1 MAPVHR
7 LFIGTISII
16 SSETETNLTETFKI
30 VIPMAGWGTRMR
42 PHTYSKP
49 KPLVS
54 VAGKTSLEHL
64 LDMFKTMPNPDN
76 IEYVFIVGPYLGE
89 TQIPECIKIKYPEI
103 KAHYVVQHEMK
114 GQSHAL
120 WLAREYLHGPMQMVF
135 SDTLIETDFSFLA
148 DETSD
153 SVAWVMPVPDP
164 RRFGVAELGEDGY
177 VKRFIEKPQ
186 TMENNLVIAGCY
198 YFKEGRDLV
207 AAVEEQMTRNMTLK
221 NEFFL
226 ADAMSIMIERGT
238 KIRVHEISTWLDTG
252 TIEAT
257 LETNKILLDRGA
269 ANFTEDETRGITKII
284 APSFVDPSAEISE
297 AVIGPHASIG
307 ANCKI
312 SQAVIQES
320 IVEEGTEIKRTALV
334 NSLIGRNCYVEGQPN
349 KEEPM
354 SLNIG
359 DSSSVVAK

>member
-1 MAPVHR
+1 MA
-7 LFIGTISII
+7 
-16 SSETETNLTETFKI
+16 ETFKI

-54 VAGKTSLEHL
+54 VAGKTTLEHL
-64 LDMFKTMPNPDN
+64 LDMFKTMPNPEN
-76 IEYVFIVGPYLGE
+76 LEYIFIVGPFLGE
-89 TQIPECIKIKYPEI
+89 LQIPAFVQENYPDI
-103 KAHYVVQHEMK
+103 KAHYIVQNEMK
-114 GQSHAL
+114 GQSHAM

-148 DETSD
+148 NETAD

-198 YFKEGRDLV
+198 YFREGKELI
-207 AAVEEQMTRNMTLK
+207 AAIEEQFKRNMTLK

-226 ADAMSIMIERGT
+226 ADAMSIMIEQGL

-257 LETNKILLDRGA
+257 LDTNKVLLDQLGSNIQTITNNNVTIIEPVAIGA
-269 ANFTEDETRGITKII
+269 GAKI
-284 APSFVDPSAEISE
+284 SNST
-297 AVIGPHASIG
+297 IGPYASIG

-312 SQAVIQES
+312 ENSTISES
-320 IVEEGTEIKRTALV
+320 ILEADCEIQDSVLKR
-334 NSLIGRNCYVEGQPN
+334 SLIGKQAKVKGRGDGHVSQ
-349 KEEPM
+349 
-354 SLNIG
+354 LNVG
-359 DSSSVVAK
+359 DSSEVLLA

>member
-1 MAPVHR
+1 M
-7 LFIGTISII
+7 S
-16 SSETETNLTETFKI
+16 ETFKI
-30 VIPMAGWGTRMR
+30 AIPMAGWGTRMR

-54 VAGKTSLEHL
+54 VAGKTTLEHL
-64 LDMFKTMPNPDN
+64 LDMFKTMPNPEN
-76 IEYVFIVGPYLGE
+76 LEYVFIVSPFLGE
-89 TQIPECIKIKYPEI
+89 MQIPAFIAEKYPGI

-148 DETSD
+148 SETAD

-164 RRFGVAELGEDGY
+164 RRFGVAEAGADGW

-186 TMENNLVIAGCY
+186 TLENNLVIAGCY
-198 YFKEGRDLV
+198 YFREGQELV
-207 AAVEEQMTRNMTLK
+207 AAIEEQFKRNVSLK
-221 NEFFL
+221 NEYFL

-257 LETNKILLDRGA
+257 LGTNKTLLERGA
-269 ANFTEDETRGITKII
+269 ANVTADEIRGSVVIK
-284 APSFVDPSAEISE
+284 APSFVHPSAEIEE

-307 ANCKI
+307 ANCRI

-320 IVEEGTEIKRTALV
+320 IIEEDTEIKRTALT
-334 NSLIGRNCYVEGQPN
+334 NSLIGRNCLVEGQPN
-349 KEEPM
+349 REGPLV
-354 SLNIG
+354 LNIG
-359 DSSSVVAK
+359 DDSSVISK